1 MGIDFQKFVDWAQ
14 LRLPPVDIKGNEI
27 RVNSIFTSDQ
37 KKHLWCNPFGGKNKI
52 EHGVYHCWKSEK
64 KGTLVNLVMQVE
76 KCDFRKALEIL
87 GLQQQ
92 TLLAADNFDFDLDF
106 EKPSSVENWEDSFVE
121 LELPPS
127 CYPINKSPLNWFNKA
142 KSYLDKRKIFDD
154 RFFVCTTGKYEGRII
169 IPYYSEGGKLI
180 YFNGRTII
188 DNPLRYR
195 GPEKSCGVGKE
206 DVLFFTNYQQ
216 HGEKYYLC
224 EGEFDAL
231 SLHKC
236 GLNAV
241 ACGGKNLSEKQAIL
255 LSQYKICLALDAD
268 EAGQQALEKMKSKL
282 SLYGS
287 SVITVVKPPNMVK
300 DWNEFYCKYDAKIIL
315 SYIQSTEKR
324 FEAGYSYAF

>member
-1 MGIDFQKFVDWAQ
+1 MAVNFQKFVDWAMVK
-14 LRLPPVDIKGNEI
+14 LPPVDIKGNEI
-27 RVNSIFTSDQ
+27 RVNSIFCDDQ

-52 EHGVYHCWKSEK
+52 EYGVYHCWKSEK
-64 KGTLVNLVMQVE
+64 KGTLVNLVMLVE
-76 KCDFRKALEIL
+76 KCDFKKALEIL

-92 TLLAADNFDFDLDF
+92 TLLATDNFDFDLDF
-106 EKPSSVENWEDSFVE
+106 EKAKSVENWEDSFIE
-121 LELPPS
+121 LQMPPHS
-127 CYPINKSPLNWFNKA
+127 YPINKAPLNWFNRA
-142 KSYLDKRKIFDD
+142 KSYLEKRKLFDD
-154 RFFVCTTGKYEGRII
+154 RFFVCTSGKYDGRII

-180 YFNGRTII
+180 YFNGRTIT

-195 GPEKSCGVGKE
+195 GPDKGCGVGKE
-206 DVLFFTNYQQ
+206 DVLFFANY
-216 HGEKYYLC
+216 GTYNDKYYLC

-255 LSQYKICLALDAD
+255 LSPYKICLALDAD
-268 EAGQQALEKMKSKL
+268 DAGQQALGRMKNTL

-287 SVITVVKPPNMVK
+287 SAITVVRPPNIVK

-315 SYIQSTEKR
+315 SYIENTEKR
-324 FEAGYSYAF
+324 FETGYTYAL